1 MKSRIWILGG
11 LLSISL
17 LLAVFSTAAVFAFEP
32 DAAASSES
40 ASTLAGET
48 NNAMSDKYVIADEN
62 GKIGV
67 YYMGEL
73 IYLTDISTTGLRAV
87 DRDLLGR
94 GIETSS
100 YEDVLRLLEDFGS

>member
-1 MKSRIWILGG
+1 MKCRIWMAGG
-11 LLSISL
+11 LLSAAL
-17 LLAVFSTAAVFAFEP
+17 LSAAFSAAVVFTALP
-32 DAAASSES
+32 DATEAKDGLIAAP
-40 ASTLAGET
+40 AA
-48 NNAMSDKYVIADEN
+48 AQDAVADKYTVADEN

-73 IYLTDISTTGLRAV
+73 MYLTDIRTDGLREI
-87 DRDLLGR
+87 DKDLLGR